1 MSATTGGTTTGG
13 TTTSSRTVSTV
24 SVALSRTR
32 VETRQFFR
40 QRESVI
46 FSFLF
51 PIIMM
56 AIFGSVFTGDIGG
69 GVTFPQYFL
78 AGIAASG
85 VMLTSFQTLAIEI
98 AMERD
103 NGTLKRLRGT
113 PMPATAF
120 FLGKIGQVLVT
131 TVAQLTL
138 LLLAAALLFDVPMP
152 TDAASWGTFT
162 WVVLLGSAAGTTL
175 GIAVSS
181 VPPNARSA
189 SAVVTPPLIV
199 LQFISGVFFVFSDL
213 PEWMRAV
220 ASLFPLKWMAQ
231 GMRSVFLPD
240 SYLVAEPGGS
250 WQTTE
255 TAVILAVWLVA
266 GLVLARLTFRWLP
279 KRHG

>member
-1 MSATTGGTTTGG
+1 MSTMA
-13 TTTSSRTVSTV
+13 
-24 SVALSRTR
+24 VAVSRTR
-32 VETRQFFR
+32 VETLQFFR
-40 QRESVI
+40 QRESLV

-56 AIFGSVFTGDIGG
+56 AIFGSVFPGEIDG

-98 AMERD
+98 ATERD

-120 FLGKIGQVLVT
+120 FLGKIGQVLIT

-138 LLLAAALLFDVPMP
+138 LLLAAALVFDVPMP
-152 TDAASWGTFT
+152 SDAGSWLTFT

-181 VPPNARSA
+181 LPPNARSA
-189 SAVVTPPLIV
+189 SAVVTPPMIV
-199 LQFISGVFFVFSDL
+199 LQFISGVFFVFGDL

-220 ASLFPLKWMAQ
+220 ASVFPLKWMAQ

-240 SYLVAEPGGS
+240 SYLVAEPAGS
-250 WQTTE
+250 WQTGE
-255 TAVILAVWLVA
+255 TAVILVVWLVA